1 MFVNTCMCPV
11 NSFLSSIIASLRART
26 FTNTH
31 ACTHQRTYTRI
42 HFTHLLSKPL
52 VCFTSCSCVLL
63 CVFSFLFFAVL
74 HSYMINM
81 YLCFFEWY
89 VTLGSFRVH
98 ENARV
103 RSVMLVFAIFNVF
116 HNRQ

>member
-1 MFVNTCMCPV
+1 
-11 NSFLSSIIASLRART
+11 
-26 FTNTH
+26 
-31 ACTHQRTYTRI
+31 
-42 HFTHLLSKPL
+42 
-52 VCFTSCSCVLL
+52 
-63 CVFSFLFFAVL
+63 
-74 HSYMINM
+74 M
-81 YLCFFEWY
+81 YLSFFEWY